1 MIFNRAE
8 RRIAYTKNGLDLG
21 VAFVDVKEELLY
33 PTVGMRTP
41 DEEVLMFSRCFG
53 VSEQWGLV
61 WQAGLLIGGV
71 LQVVANFGA
80 LPFKTLPDHYLV
92 EAAQRIQDR
101 IGSTRIPKVGIM
113 VLQCFIKPVF

>member
-41 DEEVLMFSRCFG
+41 DEEVTSFFLV
-53 VSEQWGLV
+53 VSVFLIDGINLQSD
-61 WQAGLLIGGV
+61 LLYLGGCC
-71 LQVVANFGA
+71 
-80 LPFKTLPDHYLV
+80 
-92 EAAQRIQDR
+92 R
-101 IGSTRIPKVGIM
+101 
-113 VLQCFIKPVF
+113 